1 MVDGPL
7 VCKRWLRREVEYLA
21 AVFIFLL
28 TFAFGCGGG
37 PKAKTDKASEKA
49 PIGTGSIF
57 FPPPPSEARLQYL
70 TSLKT
75 ETDILTKEQKVAI
88 EKKKKSKPS
97 LFASFILGE
106 DAKKKEVVEPGLVGP
121 YSVAA
126 HDGAIYVTDTEINKV
141 VIFDLKHHRFEIFE
155 GSRYG
160 KFAGPI
166 SIFIEPDGTK
176 YVTDRLH
183 NKVLAFNQDNEFN
196 KTYETAEMEQ
206 PFDVVAYGGRVY
218 VSDPRRNHILIFDK
232 QTGKLLSKFGV
243 FGNGEGEFSKPS
255 FLAVNSQGDIY
266 VTDFF
271 NFRIQQFDREGKFL
285 SMYGEVGIKPGNFAR
300 PKGLSVD
307 REGNIF
313 VVDAAFENVQIFN
326 KEWQLLMFFGKTGD
340 MINELVL
347 PSKVLVNYDLV
358 PYFQEYA
365 DPDFEIEYIVLV
377 SNQHGHKNIQ
387 VYGWGRLKVPAP

>member
-1 MVDGPL
+1 MVDGPQ
-7 VCKRWLRREVEYLA
+7 VCKRWFRREVEYLA
-21 AVFIFLL
+21 AVFLFLL

-37 PKAKTDKASEKA
+37 PKAKTDKTSEKA
-49 PIGTGSIF
+49 PIGPIF
-57 FPPPPSEARLQYL
+57 FPPPPTEPRLQYL

-75 ETDILTKEQKVAI
+75 EKDVLSKEERVTKKE
-88 EKKKKSKPS
+88 SKPS

-106 DAKKKEVVEPGLVGP
+106 EAKKKVKKEPGLVGP

-126 HDGAIYVTDTEINKV
+126 HDGAIYVTDTEINKIV
-141 VIFDLKHHRFEIFE
+141 VFDLKHRRFEIFG

-160 KFAGPI
+160 KFARPVN
-166 SIFIEPDGTK
+166 IFIEPDGTK
-176 YVTDRLH
+176 YVTDRVH
-183 NKVLAFNQDNEFN
+183 NKVLAFNPDNEF
-196 KTYETAEMEQ
+196 KITYETGEPVS

-218 VSDPRRNHILIFDK
+218 VSVPQRNHILVFDK

-243 FGNGEGEFSKPS
+243 LGNDEGEFSKPS
-255 FLAVNSQGDIY
+255 FLAVSSQGDIF

-285 SMYGEVGIKPGNFAR
+285 SMHGEVGIKPGNFAR

-313 VVDAAFENVQIFN
+313 VVDAAFENVQIFS

-340 MINELVL
+340 IVNELVL
-347 PSKVLVNYDLV
+347 PSSVLVDYDLV

-365 DPDFEIEYIVLV
+365 DPNFEIKYIVLV
-377 SNQHGHKNIQ
+377 TTQHGLKNIQ